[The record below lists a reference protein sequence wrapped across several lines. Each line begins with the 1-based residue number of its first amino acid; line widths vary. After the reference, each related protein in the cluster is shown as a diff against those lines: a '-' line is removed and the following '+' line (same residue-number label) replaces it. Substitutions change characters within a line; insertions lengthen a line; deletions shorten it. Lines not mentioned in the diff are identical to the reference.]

1 MIAYKRVLL
10 KLSGEAL
17 SGGTGFG
24 IDHDTVDDVCAKIKE
39 IIDLG
44 VQVSI
49 VCGGGNFWR
58 GAKNGHK
65 MDRVQADYMGM
76 LATVMNGLCLQDALD
91 QIGIGSSLET
101 PIEMTEIA
109 EPFVKRKA
117 LKHLNKGR
125 VVIFACGTGHPYFST
140 DTCAALR
147 AVETES
153 DIILCGKT
161 IDAVYSADPKT
172 DPNAVRYEHIS
183 FQDVLEKNLKVMDA
197 TAIAL
202 CRDNNMPIRVFAMAD
217 TENIV
222 RLIKGE
228 QLGTLVDGQEG

>member
-1 MIAYKRVLL
+1 MSDPKWLYRLE
-10 KLSGEAL
+10 S
-17 SGGTGFG
+17 
-24 IDHDTVDDVCAKIKE
+24 IDPE
-39 IIDLG
+39 
-44 VQVSI
+44 
-49 VCGGGNFWR
+49 
-58 GAKNGHK
+58 
-65 MDRVQADYMGM
+65 
-76 LATVMNGLCLQDALD
+76 NGLWYNTNNVLVWGIGKLQNCKTKDLPMGYDERYHKGGRNWYSSCSRKEDLTHWYSLQDALD
-91 QIGIGSSLET
+91 QIGIESSLET
-101 PIEMTEIA
+101 PIEMTDIA

-125 VVIFACGTGHPYFST
+125 AVIFACGTGHPYFST

-161 IDAVYSADPKT
+161 IDAVYSADPKQ
-172 DPNAVRYEHIS
+172 DPNAIRYEHIS

-228 QLGTLVDGQEG
+228 KLGTLVDAEG